1 MSKSASVGSA
11 PFVDKESLYV
21 DRENALAE
29 EEVEE
34 VSGAAELE
42 EEEEGEE
49 SRGRFAAG
57 AEDVTG
63 TLKAS
68 PRVNWRFDMVAS

>member
-1 MSKSASVGSA
+1 MSKSASVGSD

-42 EEEEGEE
+42 EEEVREGEE
-49 SRGRFAAG
+49 SRGRFEAG

-68 PRVNWRFDMVAS
+68 PRVN